1 MTKDELIELHD
12 IFLDRWTIENVYQYS
27 WIRGIGNNRK
37 TSFENSKRVNK
48 GGFIIGGENKHY
60 NINS

>member
-1 MTKDELIELHD
+1 MTIDELIELQD
-12 IFLDRWTIENVYQYS
+12 DFLDRWTIENVYQHS
-27 WIRGIGNNRK
+27 WIQGIGNNRK

-48 GGFIIGGENKHY
+48 GRFIRGIENKQY